1 MFYRLG
7 LDYRMVKTVKHR
19 LIYAFLAG
27 LGLNVLL
34 NSAVFANPLQI
45 NDLQPQALDFAGVYD
60 LQRQYPQ
67 LQGQGVNI
75 AVIARSMTYVD
86 GLPQNDYQPYAAH
99 DCFSETAFE
108 FYDGGKDLP
117 DLSSHA
123 TAVCSILFGEDPNAR
138 HSDLGQFYY
147 RGVAPQARASVYE
160 FFHFMTE
167 TASSQDKPQIDVAT
181 ISLGQDFEDCWIRGI
196 ESLIEQQGV
205 LVVASIGNG
214 SDEHHAPLYPGA
226 SANVIGVGVVDSVK
240 SEDPVTC
247 IAHFALA
254 CPEHSSCGPT
264 GDGRA
269 KPDIVAPGNFLVA
282 GLNDPNA
289 YEMTGNW
296 SSFATPVVAGT
307 AGLLLQKARS
317 DPNLVLAADQEGGNC
332 VLKAVL
338 MNSATK
344 LPYWHKG
351 ELSKDDDYERPLD
364 SMQGAGLI
372 NAPAAY
378 DQLVSGH
385 QVPGV
390 VETQGW
396 DLNTL
401 ASVEAEERLY
411 SIEINDPNHQFI
423 TATVVWNRHYSPVF
437 PFEYSCERDCDIRLE
452 IWAVDPQ
459 DSERILLDFSD
470 SKIDNV
476 EHIYYR
482 AVPDYQDYEIVVR
495 IMASEEDPLR
505 PVSERYA
512 LAWRVTAAEQ
522 LDSILWHDLNADGI
536 VNEQDYLSLI
546 NNWQASIES
555 PDAYAIGDVNT
566 DGEIDGKD
574 LDILRSHEDRRAEW
588 YTKDHARNNF
598 PF

>member
-7 LDYRMVKTVKHR
+7 WDYRMVKTVKHR
-19 LIYAFLAG
+19 VIYAFLAG

-45 NDLQPQALDFAGVYD
+45 DDLQPQALDFAGVYD
-60 LQRQYPQ
+60 LHRQYPQ

-75 AVIARSMTYVD
+75 AVIARSMSYVD
-86 GLPQNDYQPYAAH
+86 TQPQNDYQPYAAH
-99 DCFSETAFE
+99 DCFRETAFE
-108 FYDGGKDLP
+108 FYDDGDDVP

-123 TAVCSILFGEDPNAR
+123 TGVCSILFGEDPNAR
-138 HSDLGQFYY
+138 HPDLGQFYY

-160 FFHFMTE
+160 FAHFMRE
-167 TASSQDKPQIDVAT
+167 TASSQDRPQIDIAA

-214 SDEHHAPLYPGA
+214 SDEPHAPLYPGA

-247 IAHFALA
+247 TAHFALA

-269 KPDIVAPGNFLVA
+269 KPDIVAPSHCLIA
-282 GLNDPNA
+282 GLSEPNA

-317 DPNLVLAADQEGGNC
+317 DPNLVLAAEQEGGNC
-332 VLKAVL
+332 VIKAIL

-351 ELSKDDDYERPLD
+351 ELDKADDHERPLD
-364 SMQGAGLI
+364 DMQGAGLI
-372 NAPAAY
+372 NATGAY
-378 DQLVSGH
+378 DQLVSGR

-390 VETQGW
+390 VKTQGW

-401 ASVEAEERLY
+401 VSVEAEEHIY
-411 SIEINDPNHQFI
+411 SIEIAEPNHQFI
-423 TATVVWNRHYSPVF
+423 TATVAWNRHYSPVF
-437 PFEYSCERDCDIRLE
+437 PFEYSCEQDCDIRLE
-452 IWAVDPQ
+452 IWAVDPL
-459 DSERILLDFSD
+459 DPERNRRLDYSD

-476 EHIYYR
+476 EHIYFPTR
-482 AVPDYQDYEIVVR
+482 PDYHHYQIVVM
-495 IMASEEDPLR
+495 ISASEEDPLR
-505 PVSERYA
+505 SISERYA
-512 LAWRVTAAEQ
+512 LAWRVTASEQ

-536 VNEQDYLSLI
+536 VNDQDYLSLI
-546 NNWQASIES
+546 NNWQASLDF
-555 PDAYAIGDVNT
+555 PDAYAIGDVNE
-566 DGEIDGKD
+566 DGAIDGKD
-574 LDILRSHEDRRAEW
+574 LDTLRSNDDRRAEW
-588 YTKDHARNNF
+588 YI
-598 PF
+598 P